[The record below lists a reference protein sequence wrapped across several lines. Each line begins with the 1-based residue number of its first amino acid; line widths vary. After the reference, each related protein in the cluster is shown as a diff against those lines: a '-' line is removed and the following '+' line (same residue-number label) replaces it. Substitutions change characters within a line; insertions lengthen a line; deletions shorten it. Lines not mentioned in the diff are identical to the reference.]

1 MRVKTFLMVVAAGA
15 TLPGLAA
22 PGLACA
28 WGSTGHRTI
37 GEEAIRALPAYA
49 PSFLRT
55 TRAATDIAEFAREP
69 DRWRNAGQPHD
80 DIRDPQHFIKLN
92 DDGTTL
98 AGMPLEQ
105 LPPTEEAFELAL
117 AAKGASRGK
126 SGVLPYAEL
135 DGYEQ
140 IVKDFVYWRIESYL
154 ETHTNDKT
162 ERAWYHAD
170 RLRREAL
177 TIRDIGVLAHFVGD
191 ATQPMHVSIHYNG
204 WGDFPNPDGYTQDH
218 IHWPLESAY
227 VLNNVSVAEVRAAMS
242 AYEPCTQ
249 APLLCFAA
257 RLKASHDHIIPLFQL
272 EKAGGF
278 KDGDPRG
285 KVFMTQQIAAG
296 AADLR
301 DVILDAWRDSK
312 TMGVGQPVEGTAYDD
327 FVAGHVKDPYFVI
340 HGND

>member
-1 MRVKTFLMVVAAGA
+1 MRLKTFLMVVTAGA
-15 TLPGLAA
+15 AVPGLVW
-22 PGLACA
+22 A

-37 GEEAIRALPAYA
+37 GEQAIRALPAYA
-49 PSFLRT
+49 PAFLRT
-55 TRAATDIAEFAREP
+55 TKAATDVAEFAREP

-80 DIRDPQHFIKLN
+80 DIRDPEHFIKLN

-98 AGMPLEQ
+98 AGIPLEQ
-105 LPPTEEAFELAL
+105 LPPTQEAFEQAL
-117 AAKGASRGK
+117 AAKGTTLVK
-126 SGVLPYAEL
+126 SGSLPYAEL

-140 IVKDFVYWRIESYL
+140 IVKDFAYWRIESYM
-154 ETHTNDKT
+154 EVHATDKT

-170 RLRREAL
+170 RLRREEL
-177 TIRDIGVLAHFVGD
+177 TVRDIGVLAHFVGD

-204 WGDFPNPDGYTQDH
+204 WGDVPNPDGYTQEH

-227 VLNNVSVAEVRAAMS
+227 VLNNVSVDDVRHDMP

-285 KVFMTQQIAAG
+285 KAFMTQQIATG

-327 FVAGHVKDPYFVI
+327 FVAGHVKEPFDVL
-340 HGND
+340 HGHD

>member
-1 MRVKTFLMVVAAGA
+1 MRTKTFLMVMAAGA
-15 TLPGLAA
+15 TVASGAW
-22 PGLACA
+22 A

-49 PSFLRT
+49 PAFLRT
-55 TRAATDIAEFAREP
+55 TRAATDVAEFAREP

-80 DIRDPQHFIKLN
+80 DLRDPQHFIKLN

-98 AGMPLEQ
+98 AGTTLDA
-105 LPPTEEAFELAL
+105 LPPTQEAFEQAL
-117 AAKGASRGK
+117 AARSETAAK

-135 DGYEQ
+135 DGYQ
-140 IVKDFVYWRIESYL
+140 QVVKDLAYWRILSFL
-154 ETHTNDKT
+154 ETHEEDKAR
-162 ERAWYHAD
+162 RAWYHAD
-170 RLRREAL
+170 RLRREVL
-177 TIRDIGVLAHFVGD
+177 TTRDIGILAHYVGD
-191 ATQPMHVSIHYNG
+191 ATQPMHVSVHYNG
-204 WGDFPNPDGYTQDH
+204 WGEFPNPDGYTQDH

-227 VLNNVSVAEVRAAMS
+227 VLNTVSVEDVRIAMP
-242 AYEPCTQ
+242 AYQPCTD
-249 APLLCFAA
+249 APLTCFAV
-257 RLKASHDHIIPLFQL
+257 RLKASHDLIVPLFQL
-272 EKAGGF
+272 EKDGGF

-285 KVFMTQQIAAG
+285 KVFMTRQIAKG

-327 FVAGHVKDPYFVI
+327 FVAGHVKEPFNVI